1 MKEGDILFKNQR
13 GQVLVEFAL
22 AIIIFSI
29 FVFALFAITMWGAA
43 SFFTQEIAHEV
54 ARKYAV
60 TESFEQA
67 EKRGKVNMG
76 RMAYMFIDPTT
87 VQINVTKEDN
97 SAVSQIIAKPRIEK
111 FLIFKMPYISKTST
125 ATIEHYIR
133 HHNSREDQYVGRD
146 Y

>member
-1 MKEGDILFKNQR
+1 MKNQR

-22 AIIIFSI
+22 AIVLFSV
-29 FVFALFAITMWGAA
+29 FVFALIAFAMWGAA
-43 SFFTQEIAHEV
+43 SFFTQEIALEV

-60 TESFEQA
+60 TESIEQA

-76 RMAYMFIDPTT
+76 RMAHMFIKPETVTIQVVKDGTT
-87 VQINVTKEDN
+87 SKSQVT
-97 SAVSQIIAKPRIEK
+97 AKPKIEK
-111 FLIFKMPYISKTST
+111 FLIFNMPYISKTSE

-133 HHNSREDQYVGRD
+133 HHNQREDQYVGRT